1 MNAASRSYYRRF
13 YRLAGLA
20 VAVMTGV
27 LTGSLVLGDS
37 VRGSLTDR
45 VDERLGNTETIVQTG
60 TGFLSDSILRDELLT
75 SAKGFLL
82 EEGFVSAEGRMVPVT
97 VWGARC

>member
-1 MNAASRSYYRRF
+1 MKAASRSYYKRF

-37 VRGSLTDR
+37 VRGSLAGR
-45 VDERLGNTETIVQTG
+45 VGERLGQTETVVQTG
-60 TGFLSDSILRDELLT
+60 TGFLSDSIMKIGN
-75 SAKGFLL
+75 SMKG
-82 EEGFVSAEGRMVPVT
+82 R
-97 VWGARC
+97 